1 MMSSKSS
8 LQNMVF
14 SISPYHTS
22 NGQAERHVQNVKKF
36 LREMIDRNSF
46 RTQAETDA
54 VTEYLFSYRR
64 APNVSTGES
73 PAFLFLERQIRSKLD
88 LICPQKSL
96 DIPICR
102 EFSIE
107 QVVLFRNYSGTL
119 NG

>member
-1 MMSSKSS
+1 
-8 LQNMVF
+8 
-14 SISPYHTS
+14 
-22 NGQAERHVQNVKKF
+22 
-36 LREMIDRNSF
+36 MIDRNSF

-73 PAFLFLERQIRSKLD
+73 LAFLFLKQQIRSKLD

-96 DIPICR
+96 DNIPTYR